1 MPEYEKK
8 SELVQSQSLYFLVFS
23 PLSLSDETDV
33 PSTRAIFF
41 SLSRARETEL
51 SAESE
56 TREII
61 IMISRAPWR
70 ARVCVPE

>member
-33 PSTRAIFF
+33 PSARAIF